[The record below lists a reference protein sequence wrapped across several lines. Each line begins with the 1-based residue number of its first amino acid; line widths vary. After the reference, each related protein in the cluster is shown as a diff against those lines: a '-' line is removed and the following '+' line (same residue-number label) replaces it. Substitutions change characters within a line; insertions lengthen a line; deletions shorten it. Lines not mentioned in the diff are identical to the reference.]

1 MPTGY
6 WIGSIKTDSPS
17 EDYCLVMHGRTM
29 TWDPHGTDD
38 PSEMDYGPD
47 PEFVGMTVFT
57 YLDPAKHRA

>member
-1 MPTGY
+1 
-6 WIGSIKTDSPS
+6 
-17 EDYCLVMHGRTM
+17 MHGRTM

-57 YLDPAKHRA
+57 YLDPAKHHA